1 MVMDLLQATNSPLVC
16 LGDVCDDSIAVSI
29 YVLVRHGVER
39 RPELAAALRGRVR
52 MRFADGYAP
61 VRIAF
66 RGDEIEVADE
76 TAGSDRGFD
85 LELSGRLGDVS
96 ALIATPLAAGLPNPA
111 TRRGRQAIAR
121 LADGRVDIDGPLALA
136 RNLLRLLAVDASGA
150 ANAPQL
156 SELQRT

>member
-1 MVMDLLQATNSPLVC
+1 MNDLEALNSPLVC
-16 LGDVCDDSIAVSI
+16 LGHLSDDSIAVSV

-39 RPELAAALRGRVR
+39 RPDLAAALRGRVR
-52 MRFADGYAP
+52 MPFADGYSP
-61 VRIAF
+61 VRIDF

-76 TAGSDRGFD
+76 AIDSDRAYD

-96 ALIATPLAAGLPNPA
+96 ALIATPLAAGLPNPT

-136 RNLLRLLAVDASGA
+136 RGLLRLLAVDASGA
-150 ANAPQL
+150 AKASQL